1 MSILTNPIHRVGACT
16 LALAAVF
23 ALSLNVPIP
32 SMPDP
37 DRARVM
43 DEVSERLPGWR
54 VRQLHAT
61 WEGAYTVVTSCAG
74 RQIGFQFV
82 PGHGLPG
89 RDAWL
94 QPNDEYSRD
103 RLRTLSDHWRHLV
116 WYESP
121 ALTNTLTCSDEVAGR
136 GITSMTEGRHD

>member
-1 MSILTNPIHRVGACT
+1 MHILRFPIRRFGAGLFT
-16 LALAAVF
+16 LAAAF

-37 DRARVM
+37 DQARVL
-43 DEVSERLPGWR
+43 DEVSDRLPGWR

-61 WEGAYTVVTSCAG
+61 WEGAYTVVTTCAG

-89 RDAWL
+89 HDAWL

-103 RLRTLSDHWRHLV
+103 RLRTISDHWRHLV
-116 WYESP
+116 WYETP
-121 ALTNTLTCSDEVAGR
+121 TLVNTLSCSDEIAGTGR
-136 GITSMTEGRHD
+136 TSMAERRHD

>member
-1 MSILTNPIHRVGACT
+1 MHIPQIPIRRLGAGAFT
-16 LALAAVF
+16 VAAVF

-37 DRARVM
+37 DRARVL
-43 DEVSERLPGWR
+43 DEVNDHLPGWR

-61 WEGAYTVVTSCAG
+61 WEGAYTVVTTCAG

-82 PGHGLPG
+82 PGHGLPA

-103 RLRTLSDHWRHLV
+103 RLRALSDHWRHLV
-116 WYESP
+116 WYNAP
-121 ALTNTLTCSDEVAGR
+121 ALVNTLSCSDEIAGTGR
-136 GITSMTEGRHD
+136 TSMTERRHD